1 MTARSTLI
9 VIAAAKAKP
18 GQEKKL
24 EQALCEVAGPTRAQP
39 GCELFSL
46 YRSLE
51 HASTI
56 IGFERWVSREH
67 HARHLQGTHVQT
79 LMSAMSDLVA
89 EPPQILLYEVLNE
102 K

>member
-1 MTARSTLI
+1 MTGRSTLI

-24 EQALCEVAGPTRAQP
+24 EHALNDVAGPTRAQP

-51 HASTI
+51 NASTI
-56 IGFERWVSREH
+56 IGFERWASQEH
-67 HARHLQGTHVQT
+67 HARHLQGAHVQT

-89 EPPQILLYEVLNE
+89 EPPKISLYEVVNE